1 MKIAV
6 LSSHL
11 PSPTRAKSGGVA
23 YAAHRLANALTQR
36 GHRVTVFTTDE
47 RPPNACY
54 HVRTVLSPPPSD
66 PLRAWLWIWQL
77 AWRYAAQDFSDFD
90 IIHAHGNN
98 ALIRHPG
105 RPLVRTLHG
114 ASLGEAIHATTW
126 KRRLW
131 YLTVTPPELWEA
143 ARATRVV
150 AVSANTRQYVPGV
163 ELVIPNSVNRQ
174 VFCPGPHLNH
184 HLRHRHPVIL
194 FVGTLAG
201 RKRGQMLL
209 ELFQTQIR
217 PALPDAE
224 LWMVAERNVQAP
236 GVVCIR
242 NPTEN
247 ALADLY
253 RRAWVFCL
261 PSTYEGFGIPYIE
274 AMACGTPVVAT
285 PNAGAR
291 ELLEDG
297 KWGVLARA
305 SELGPV
311 LLSLLIDAPKRL
323 SFAQLGL
330 ERAEAFAQ
338 DRVVDAYEA
347 LFASTISS
355 GRQRSSG
362 REE

>member
-6 LSSHL
+6 LSSQL
-11 PSPTRAKSGGVA
+11 PIPNRAKSGGVA

-36 GHRVTVFTTDE
+36 GHCVTVFSTDE
-47 RPPNACY
+47 SPPDAGYCV
-54 HVRTVLSPPPSD
+54 HRVLSSRPSD
-66 PLRAWLWIWQL
+66 PVRAWFWIWKL
-77 AWRYAAQDFSDFD
+77 AWHYAAQDFSDFD
-90 IIHAHGNN
+90 IIHSHGDNV
-98 ALIRHPG
+98 LLLRPG
-105 RPLVRTLHG
+105 RPVVRTLHG
-114 ASLGEAIHATTW
+114 ASLAEAIHATGW

-131 YLTVTPPELWEA
+131 YLTLTLPELWEA
-143 ARATRVV
+143 AKATRVV
-150 AVSANTRQYVPGV
+150 AVSANTRRYAPGI

-201 RKRGQMLL
+201 RKRGKMLL

-224 LWMVAERNVQAP
+224 LWMVAERSVQAP
-236 GVVCIR
+236 GVTCFQ
-242 NPTEN
+242 NPPET

-291 ELLEDG
+291 EMLEDG
-297 KWGVLARA
+297 KWGALARA

-311 LLSLLIDAPKRL
+311 LLSLLNDAPKRL

-330 ERAEAFAQ
+330 ERAEEFAQ

-347 LFASTISS
+347 LFASTISRA
-355 GRQRSSG
+355 RQQSRG